1 MCLLHEVETA
11 MKAKGIDFSSAPF
24 TGTPPHVSP
33 AAVHRR
39 NSSAAKPTSTS
50 SSFTIFA
57 NGPESEDVVGVIE
70 DLVAQQRVLMTV
82 LGDDISNLDVSLQPS
97 DDTDQDMVV
106 VSFQDPEHATL
117 FQKTLEPLLCCTRYS
132 IGDVRSPSPGKTV
145 RNLNLDQGGD
155 PFGETSVKPI
165 DTSTGGKGNVA
176 QGDETP
182 LYGAA
187 PASDAAALVSG
198 MEMNAAPGNKRLSS
212 SGTSPAFPLDH
223 TTSTY
228 MLLVFPISIS
238 KLVLVLVLHRGAVTV
253 SSAGPR
259 G

>member
-39 NSSAAKPTSTS
+39 NSSTAKPTSTS

-70 DLVAQQRVLMTV
+70 DLVAQQPVLMNV

-117 FQKTLEPLLCCTRYS
+117 FRKTLEPLLCGTRYS

-212 SGTSPAFPLDH
+212 SGTSPAFPLAH
-223 TTSTY
+223 IHATCIPYQYIQTC
-228 MLLVFPISIS
+228 
-238 KLVLVLVLHRGAVTV
+238 AC
-253 SSAGPR
+253 ACAA
-259 G
+259 